1 MNQNLKKFYFF
12 KDQRFVWS
20 ENGKNRFLDKSRSR
34 FYIWFKKSWW
44 FTKIPNSI
52 AGNFIR
58 VCCKKSNLFH
68 ISLKHPSIF
77 ATEILAL
84 QPHGSFILR
93 RCAINGSIKDV
104 INESKPK
111 INFMK
116 KISNKN
122 FDLNTIRSVG
132 YEILN
137 TLKFLHR
144 DHS

>member
-1 MNQNLKKFYFF
+1 MF
-12 KDQRFVWS
+12 
-20 ENGKNRFLDKSRSR
+20 
-34 FYIWFKKSWW
+34 
-44 FTKIPNSI
+44 
-52 AGNFIR
+52 
-58 VCCKKSNLFH
+58 NLFY

-77 ATEILAL
+77 ATEVLAL

-111 INFMK
+111 MNFMK